1 VSRTLAARRRP
12 RIRLP
17 KLGVTP
23 QVVILLLV
31 LALVSAMAIQ
41 PTRQLLEQRR
51 RIEGMAVELGE
62 MNELNQSLEDRIARL
77 QDPDYIEQL
86 AREQSGLVRPGEKPY
101 VVLPPSRKA
110 QRRAEDRAEPKTD
123 IPVQRSDDPGL
134 VEGFLDFIG
143 IH

>member
-1 VSRTLAARRRP
+1 
-12 RIRLP
+12 
-17 KLGVTP
+17 
-23 QVVILLLV
+23 VVILLLV

-110 QRRAEDRAEPKTD
+110 QRRAEDRVERKTD

-134 VEGFLDFIG
+134 VEGFFDFIG

>member
-1 VSRTLAARRRP
+1 VNRALAARRRP
-12 RIRLP
+12 RIRFP

-23 QVVILLLV
+23 QVVVLLLV

-51 RIEGMAVELGE
+51 RIEGMAAELGE
-62 MNELNQSLEDRIARL
+62 MNDLNRSLESRIARL

-86 AREQSGLVRPGEKPY
+86 AREHAGLVRPGEQAY

-110 QRRAEDRAEPKTD
+110 QRRAGKEADRKAVPEAEP
-123 IPVQRSDDPGL
+123 VEEPGL
-134 VEGFLDFIG
+134 VEGFLDFVG